1 MKGGKNGQNGTKKGA
16 GSPSLWRRIRRQA
29 RAHRATFFVYAALRL
44 TVLAAL
50 VFAVAAGHWTTAFF
64 CVLTL
69 LLFLAPFLAEEAF
82 RIELPSALEIVI
94 LLFIFCSEM
103 LGEAAAFYVNVPL
116 WDSLLHLVNGFLC
129 AAVGFA
135 LAELMNRR
143 RRKPNLS
150 PLFLAVVAFSFSMTV
165 GALWEFFEFF
175 MDAVFHTDMQK
186 DFLVDAVRSVLLD
199 ESRKNIVVSVENI
212 ARTVLYDAEGNVLAD
227 ITLTQTFSYSDEYD
241 AIRDAQDGA
250 DFLASL
256 AQSGGGAVITDP
268 VEIFA
273 TFEKFLRKTTNPALP
288 FLIVIMVCILLDIAV
303 RKFKFKWLHEII
315 RDKKAMKELNDTN
328 TKAQG
333 EK

>member
-1 MKGGKNGQNGTKKGA
+1 MCTG
-16 GSPSLWRRIRRQA
+16 
-29 RAHRATFFVYAALRL
+29 VYSIL
-44 TVLAAL
+44 
-50 VFAVAAGHWTTAFF
+50 
-64 CVLTL
+64 
-69 LLFLAPFLAEEAF
+69 
-82 RIELPSALEIVI
+82 IEKI
-94 LLFIFCSEM
+94 
-103 LGEAAAFYVNVPL
+103 
-116 WDSLLHLVNGFLC
+116 
-129 AAVGFA
+129 
-135 LAELMNRR
+135 
-143 RRKPNLS
+143 
-150 PLFLAVVAFSFSMTV
+150 
-165 GALWEFFEFF
+165 
-175 MDAVFHTDMQK
+175 
-186 DFLVDAVRSVLLD
+186 
-199 ESRKNIVVSVENI
+199 
-212 ARTVLYDAEGNVLAD
+212 DAEGNVLAD